1 MQNVIRKFWCQ
12 AVLAIW
18 LGAGLTLVAPAKEA
32 VLKTEA
38 NVMVELT
45 FTATRVYPDPFNE
58 VTLDA
63 IFCDPKGRELRVPA
77 FWAGTNVWKVRYA
90 SPVVGTHRFRSEC
103 SEARDQGLHGVK
115 GAIKV
120 APYAGKNP
128 LLRHGALRVAA
139 DQRHFAQADGT
150 PFFWLGDTWWMGL
163 CQRLRWPE
171 EFQTLAAD
179 RRAKGFNVV
188 QIVAGLYPDM
198 PAFDERGAN
207 EAGFPW
213 ERDYA
218 RIRPEYFAAADQRIF
233 YLVGQGFVPCIVG
246 AWGYHL
252 PWLGAEKMKQHWRC
266 LIARWGAL
274 PVVWCAAGEG
284 AMPFYLSKDKA
295 AEGAR
300 QKREWTEVI
309 RFIHDT
315 DPFKRLVTI
324 HPPQTARESVTDPGV
339 LDFDMQQTGHGSPAA
354 QHAAIAAKG
363 WRTLPVMP
371 VISGEG
377 RYEALEIK
385 PTLTAD
391 DARQAFWAHILNS
404 GCAGH
409 TYGANGIWQVNRR
422 EQPYGK
428 SPGGNNWGST
438 PWDEAMRLPGSTQL
452 ALGKRLLE
460 QYPWHHFT
468 PHPEWVAFT
477 SEAQVKLDGCLW
489 IWFPES
495 NPAHDA
501 PAEKRYF
508 RKRFTLPEG
517 RAITRARLFASA
529 DDWFTARLNG
539 EKIGAEGNWQIGKQF
554 NDLARR
560 LTPGTNVL
568 AILAQ
573 NNPADVPANPA
584 GLIACLEIR
593 FADGETMRLMSDAT
607 WRSAKNSEADWDTT
621 SFDDSAWSPAQTIAS
636 YGDPPWG
643 KIGGQSEFDGPQ
655 AAGDP
660 SKVRIIWVPRSEPI
674 LVRNLGSRAAWT
686 ATYFDPVNGGKTPLP
701 PIQASDDGSWTCPSP
716 VGQDHDWILILE
728 PKAIAK

>member
-1 MQNVIRKFWCQ
+1 MPNKSLITKFWRQ
-12 AVLAIW
+12 PVLAMCLW
-18 LGAGLTLVAPAKEA
+18 AGLTLVVPAKDV

-45 FTATRVYPDPFNE
+45 FTASRTYADPFNE
-58 VTLDA
+58 VKLDVVVR
-63 IFCDPKGRELRVPA
+63 DPKGRELRVPA
-77 FWAGTNVWKVRYA
+77 FWAGADVWKVRYA
-90 SPVVGTHRFRSEC
+90 SPMVGTHRFLSAC
-103 SEARDQGLHGVK
+103 SESRDQGLHGV
-115 GAIKV
+115 GGKV
-120 APYAGKNP
+120 EIIRYRGQNP
-128 LLRHGALRVAA
+128 LLRHGALRVAE
-139 DQRHFAQADGT
+139 DQRHFAHADGT

-171 EFQTLAAD
+171 EFQTLATD

-218 RIRPEYFAAADQRIF
+218 RIRPEYFDAADRRIA

-252 PWLGAEKMKQHWRC
+252 PWLGTEKMKQHWRY

-295 AEGAR
+295 VESAR

-315 DPFKRLVTI
+315 DPFDRLVTI

-339 LDFDMQQTGHGSPAA
+339 LDFDMQQTGHGSPAG
-354 QHAAIAAKG
+354 QHAALAAKG

-371 VISGEG
+371 VISGEA
-377 RYEALEIK
+377 RYEALEIN
-385 PTLTAD
+385 PTLSAD
-391 DARQAFWAHILNS
+391 DARQAFWAHLLNS

-452 ALGKRLLE
+452 GLGKKLLA
-460 QYPWHHFT
+460 QYPWYRFT
-468 PHPEWVAFT
+468 PHPEWATFT
-477 SEAQVKLDGCLW
+477 SEAAVSLDGCQW
-489 IWFPES
+489 IWFPEGH
-495 NPAHDA
+495 PAQDA
-501 PAEKRYF
+501 PAEKRFF
-508 RKRFTLPEG
+508 RKTFTLPEG
-517 RAITRARLFASA
+517 KAITRARLFASA
-529 DDWFTARLNG
+529 DDWFAARLNG
-539 EKIGAEGNWQIGKQF
+539 EKLGSSGNRLTGRQF
-554 NDLARR
+554 DGLAR
-560 LTPGTNVL
+560 LLKPGTN
-568 AILAQ
+568 ILALVGE
-573 NNPADVPANPA
+573 NKPANVPANPA
-584 GLIACLEIR
+584 GLIACLEVR
-593 FADGETMRLMSDAT
+593 FADGETLKLKSDAT
-607 WRSAKNSEADWDTT
+607 WRSAKSEAAGWDAAG
-621 SFDDSAWSPAQTIAS
+621 FDDAAWSNAAMIGR
-636 YGDPPWG
+636 YGDGPWG
-643 KIGGQSEFDGPQ
+643 KIGSPGEFDGPH
-655 AAGDP
+655 AAGIP
-660 SKVRIIWVPRSEPI
+660 GKVRIIWVPRGEPI
-674 LVRNLGSRAAWT
+674 LVRDLGVRASWI
-686 ATYFDPVNGGKTPLP
+686 ATYFDPTNGERKEMGKVRADTAGLWRCNP
-701 PIQASDDGSWTCPSP
+701 PPGP
-716 VGQDHDWILILE
+716 DHDWVMILE
-728 PKAIAK
+728 AK